1 MKIHIASIF
10 RNLESRIQPLWAQE
24 ETVKMRP
31 DVGKNIISMG
41 GKQELK
47 LSPSFF
53 EIDEEETLRV
63 ADHSK
68 QCSNKKY
75 HSEAKASENERDVLL
90 YLIRHGEAEHNV
102 LEKIAIQEALERSLQ
117 ETGMGEESPET
128 AKTMEDARKAVLN
141 NENLR
146 DAKLSDLGRFEAQK
160 AHKTLSA
167 ICQKTSLEPPQRV
180 LVSPLTRTLETASLV
195 FPEHNCGCKIHVRED
210 LSERKTGKPPDT
222 RSSVGT
228 LSLRKSF
235 RRFSLNQ
242 LLFEDSLTVEQC
254 TNNVMVPSTGTESTS
269 AQDLE
274 ENREELRKRTHR
286 LFHLLGETK
295 HTSVAVVTHKGYLRE
310 LEKGPM
316 KQGESVKEFQTCEI
330 RVYRVTISNIDHRLV
345 HAERVH

>member
-1 MKIHIASIF
+1 MKFPITSIF
-10 RNLESRIQPLWAQE
+10 RNLESRIQPCAQE
-24 ETVKMRP
+24 ETVK
-31 DVGKNIISMG
+31 GQ

-53 EIDEEETLRV
+53 EMDRKESSR
-63 ADHSK
+63 APDHL
-68 QCSNKKY
+68 QLVCNDKKC
-75 HSEAKASENERDVLL
+75 HSASEKERDILL

-102 LEKIAIQEALERSLQ
+102 LEKIAVKEALERSIQ

-146 DAKLSDLGRFEAQK
+146 DAKLSDLGRFEAHK
-160 AHKTLSA
+160 ANKTLSA
-167 ICQKTSLEPPQRV
+167 ICQQASFEPPARV
-180 LVSPLTRTLETASLV
+180 LVSPLTRTLETASIV
-195 FPEHNCGCKIHVRED
+195 FPEHNCDCKIHVRED

-235 RRFSLNQ
+235 RRFSMNQ
-242 LLFEDSLTVEQC
+242 LFEESLMM
-254 TNNVMVPSTGTESTS
+254 NGYNDKAIAPSTESTS

-286 LFHLLGETK
+286 LFRLLGETK

-316 KQGESVKEFQTCEI
+316 KQGESVKEFKTCEI
-330 RVYRVTISNIDHRLV
+330 RVYRVTLSNIDHKLV
-345 HAERVH
+345 HAKRVHWPISR